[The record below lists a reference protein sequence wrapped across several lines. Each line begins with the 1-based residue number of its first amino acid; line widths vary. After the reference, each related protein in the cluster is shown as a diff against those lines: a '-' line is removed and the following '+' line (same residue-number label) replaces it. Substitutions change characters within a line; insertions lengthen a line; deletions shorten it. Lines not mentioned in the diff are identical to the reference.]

1 MGGIPVKEK
10 FSKAMV
16 GLNRATDRV
25 LELKLAVGS
34 SLIIFV
40 VVYAPQ
46 VRIKCVKSI
55 APKYLGDLIK
65 KCTAPRVKTSANDN
79 LLLEIQRIRLVTAG
93 DRSFAQVA
101 QCLLN
106 ELPYALRAVDAVKTF
121 KTLLKTFLFQRHF
134 N

>member
-1 MGGIPVKEK
+1 MKELL
-10 FSKAMV
+10 SKAVV
-16 GLNRATDRV
+16 GLNRVTDRV
-25 LELKLAVGS
+25 LELKLAVGE

-46 VRIKCVKSI
+46 VRMKSVKSI

-65 KCTAPRVKTSANDN
+65 KCTAPREKTSANDN

-93 DRSFAQVA
+93 DQSFAHVA
-101 QCLLN
+101 PCLLD
-106 ELPYALRAVDAVKTF
+106 ELPYALRAVDAVKMF
-121 KTLLKTFLFQRHF
+121 KTLLKTFLFQRQF